1 METTS
6 GRYPVTTTPD
16 STVKPNVAQA
26 LALLTTTF
34 DDWELVTV
42 PDGQGGLWVETPCVT
57 LGAPYIQATTFLV
70 FLLPF
75 GLPGVDIYPMFVR
88 HDLARIDGQPLGQ
101 AFQQTSLAWPGEPT
115 PRPVVQVS
123 RLTKG
128 NLAAQTAAQ
137 KVTKV
142 LGWMKTL

>member
-1 METTS
+1 MATTS
-6 GRYPVTTTPD
+6 GWCPVTTTPD
-16 STVKPNVAQA
+16 TTIKPNVAKA
-26 LALLTTTF
+26 LESLTTTF

-42 PDGQGGLWVETPCVT
+42 PDGQGGLWVESPRVA
-57 LGAPYIQATTFLV
+57 LGPPYTQATTYLV

-88 HDLARIDGQPLGQ
+88 HDLTRIDGQPLGP
-101 AFQQTSLAWPGEPT
+101 AFQQTSLAWPGEAG

-123 RLTKG
+123 RLTQG

-137 KVTKV
+137 KITKV